1 MKILQMLRV
10 YSQICTTVSQTYLCA
25 NLPTKEY
32 ALSHYAPFHSR
43 SPLYFLVVCCFCWS
57 PHAKMSIQES
67 DQTQYV
73 HKTLQLCKVQ
83 WSRSTK
89 ECNWTVSRW
98 GGWCVCNVHTSG
110 QTAERKSLWADIQN
124 LFINI
129 GWMTNLWRDIFSLL
143 QSIYFII

>member
-1 MKILQMLRV
+1 MKFYKCCVYIPRCAWQYRKPTSPQTFLPKSILCLTMYHFTPCL
-10 YSQICTTVSQTYLCA
+10 
-25 NLPTKEY
+25 
-32 ALSHYAPFHSR
+32 HYM
-43 SPLYFLVVCCFCWS
+43 VVCSFHLS
-57 PHAKMSIQES
+57 PHASMSTRES

-89 ECNWTVSRW
+89 KCNWAVSRW
-98 GGWCVCNVHTSG
+98 RVWFVCNVHTSG
-110 QTAERKSLWADIQN
+110 QITERKSLWADIQN

-129 GWMTNLWRDIFSLL
+129 GWMTNLWPDIFSLL